1 MKHLLLLSVLFFS
14 LTISGQELYEIR
26 KINSPVVLD
35 GIIDEPAWDSITPFP
50 MTMYT
55 PVYEGEMTEKTAIR
69 MTYDD
74 EYIYFSGIFL
84 DSDPEGIQGN
94 SLIRDG
100 DPGGDFF
107 NVMLDTYNDN
117 ENFNTFSTMPS
128 GNRLD
133 AEILN
138 DAEGD
143 QSKIFN
149 ASWNTFWSVAT
160 TQDSKGWYAEMR
172 IPFSSLRFDDKNEDI
187 IFGLIV
193 HRLIGR
199 KNERQTFPAI
209 PPNWNMA
216 PWKPSRAQKI
226 LIKGINRKNPV
237 YFTPYVLGRM
247 RENNVHDSTEN
258 KIVNHAD
265 TDGEVGLDIKYAIS
279 SNLTLDLTLNTDFAQ
294 VEADNVQ
301 VNLSRFSLFF
311 PEKRQ
316 FFQERSGVFN
326 FATSTISQ
334 NRIFHSRRIGL
345 DENGNLLRVYGGG
358 RLVGR
363 FKNFDVA
370 VLSMQTE
377 GSTPAINSENFGVIR
392 LRKRVFNAYSFVGTM
407 FTSRLDS
414 EGHYNVVAGAD
425 AFLRVSGPYYLTLK
439 GGHMF
444 SDNLDNSDNSLAYLR
459 WERRAVA
466 GLGYFVEAEH
476 VGKNFE
482 PGVGFILRKDNL
494 ALNQNVIYGIFIDG
508 QWLRKFEPFVN
519 NSIYLRNDDYSLET
533 LSTEPGLLT
542 SFVSGADL
550 SLSVLRV
557 YDEVINDFSLSDES
571 YVPAGNYTYS
581 SLKASYNMNAGRKL
595 KVNLSSEIGQFYDGD
610 KTSFS
615 ISPAWNQSKHFGITL
630 NYTFNRIEFTERD
643 QLLRADIA
651 SATIL
656 AALDTQWSIRSLVQ
670 YSQVNHKVAV
680 NTGLRYNRKEGN
692 DLYLVYNQVSNT
704 TDQDIEGIA
713 LPGTESWSLTLKYTY
728 TFIK

>member
-1 MKHLLLLSVLFFS
+1 MKHLLLILMLFIS
-14 LTISGQELYEIR
+14 LTISGQELYEVQRTNTPI
-26 KINSPVVLD
+26 VLD
-35 GIIDEPAWDSITPFP
+35 GKVDESAWNAIKPFP
-50 MTMYT
+50 LTMHT
-55 PVYEGEMTEKTAIR
+55 PTYEGEMTEKTEIR
-69 MTYDD
+69 MIYDD

-84 DSDPEGIQGN
+84 DSDPDGIQGN

-100 DPGGDFF
+100 NPGGDFF

-149 ASWNTFWSVAT
+149 SSWNTFWAVAT
-160 TQDSKGWYAEMR
+160 TQDRKGWYAEMR
-172 IPFSSLRFDDKNEDI
+172 IPFSSLRFDDKDGDVV
-187 IFGLIV
+187 FGLIV

-199 KNERQTFPAI
+199 KNERQTYPAI

-216 PWKPSRAQKI
+216 PWKPSKAKKI
-226 LIKGINRKNPV
+226 LIKGIERKNPV
-237 YFTPYVLGRM
+237 YFTPYVLGRV
-247 RENNVHDSTEN
+247 RENNVYDSAEG
-258 KIVNHAD
+258 KIVNHSNIDA
-265 TDGEVGLDIKYAIS
+265 EAGLDVKYAIS

-326 FATSTISQ
+326 FSTSTISQ

-363 FKNFDVA
+363 FRNFDVA

-377 GSTPAINSENFGVIR
+377 GSNADIASENFGVVR
-392 LRKRVFNAYSFVGTM
+392 LRKRVFNPYSFVGTM
-407 FTSRLDS
+407 FTSRIDS
-414 EGHYNVVAGAD
+414 ENNYNIVAGAD
-425 AFLRVSGPYYLTLK
+425 AFLRISGPYYLTLK
-439 GGHMF
+439 GGHVF
-444 SDNLDNSDNSLAYLR
+444 SDDLSGSGNSLAYLK
-459 WERRAVA
+459 WEKRAVS

-476 VGKNFE
+476 VGENFE
-482 PGVGFILRKDNL
+482 PGVGFILRKNNL
-494 ALNQNVIYGIFIDG
+494 ALNQNVIYGHFIDG
-508 QWLRKFEPFVN
+508 QWLRKFEPFIN
-519 NSIYLRNDDYSLET
+519 NSIYLRNNDYSLET
-533 LSTEPGLLT
+533 MSTEPGLLT
-542 SFVSGADL
+542 SFASGADL
-550 SLSVLRV
+550 SLSALRV
-557 YDEVINDFSLSDES
+557 YDEVTHDFSLSDES
-571 YVPAGNYTYS
+571 LVPAGNYTYTS
-581 SLKASYNMNAGRKL
+581 FKASYNMSPGRRL
-595 KVNLSSEIGQFYDGD
+595 RMSLSSEVGEFYDGD
-610 KTSFS
+610 KVSFS
-615 ISPAWNQSKHFGITL
+615 LSPTWNPSRHFEINL
-630 NYTFNRIEFTERD
+630 NYTYNRIVFTERD

-656 AALDTQWSIRSLVQ
+656 AALDTKWSLRSLVQ

-704 TDQDIEGIA
+704 GDHDIEGIA

-728 TFIK
+728 TFIR